1 MNIMRR
7 SLFFTIMAV
16 LSMPALGAGIIDPV
30 LQQKMEQESGPH
42 EVIVTFKS
50 MDAVDSL
57 SSTLGVDVIALQ
69 TLPMAGAI
77 LTESQIEQVRQWD
90 SVRSIYFNAPLEYS
104 NYTSGEITGG
114 HFVHDNYAV
123 KGAGTTIAV
132 LDSGVDASHPDLA
145 LGTKTI
151 QNVKIIGDLGLAGG
165 VNVFLEGQL
174 NTDTTS
180 GHGTHVAGTVG
191 GTGAASADDER
202 RAFYFD
208 GIAPEANLVGL
219 GAGEGIAI
227 LYALLGFD
235 YAIANQ
241 NRYGIDVIT
250 NSWGGGDGN
259 EFDPNNPI
267 NQASFEA
274 YSRGMVVTFAASNSG
289 PDEDT
294 LNQYAIAP
302 WVINV
307 AAGTSDKQLA
317 SFSSRGVAGDF
328 YKHPD
333 ITAPG
338 NLITSTR
345 APNTAIG
352 ALGPVV
358 DPNHPDYYLY
368 YHTISGTSMA
378 TPFVA
383 GTVGLLLEVNPQLS
397 PDQIEDVLMASA
409 EAMPGYEFH
418 EVGAGYIDVRAAVD
432 TARNTVGER
441 DSFLDGD
448 TEWSSQGT
456 WNAVGDQSDLLV
468 YNGKWHTVSATDAS
482 DGVYHKINAKHGGS
496 AYGRFVGRAVK
507 FEYPMGPKGGLADVY
522 VDGVNKGRISFYNDT
537 QTWGNMTAVADAGD
551 ADHMLELRAVK
562 DEVYFDT
569 LLVDGQAFPLNVT
582 FEDTT
587 TTYTGTMG
595 PSVENLSIHT
605 IHFDVGS
612 DVTNIRAELGWDGL
626 FDLDLYLIDPHGN
639 TVASGATLANPE
651 FLEYVPKEPGV
662 YTYEITGY
670 ISVTADYT
678 LHSTLTRVVQN

>member
-1 MNIMRR
+1 MNMIKR
-7 SLFFTIMAV
+7 SLIAAV
-16 LSMPALGAGIIDPV
+16 LGLFSLPVLAAAIMDPAL
-30 LQQKMEQESGPH
+30 QQRMAAESGPH

-57 SSTLGVDVIALQ
+57 ASGLGVDVIRLQ
-69 TLPMAGAI
+69 TLPMVGAI

-90 SVRSIYFNAPLEYS
+90 TVESVYYNAPLEYS

-114 HFVHDNYAV
+114 HYVHDNYAV
-123 KGAGTTIAV
+123 KGAGVTIAV
-132 LDSGVDASHPDLA
+132 LDSGVDAGHPDLA
-145 LGTKTI
+145 YGTKTV

-165 VNVFLEGQL
+165 MTVFLEGQI
-174 NTDTTS
+174 NTDTSS
-180 GHGTHVAGTVG
+180 GHGTHVAGTVA

-202 RAFYFD
+202 RMFYYA

-219 GAGEGIAI
+219 GAGEGISI

-241 NRYGIDVIT
+241 ERYGIDVIT
-250 NSWGGGDGN
+250 NSWGGGDGS

-267 NQASFEA
+267 NQASYEA
-274 YSRGMVVTFAASNSG
+274 YTRGMVVTFAASNSG

-307 AAGTSDKQLA
+307 AAGTADKQLA
-317 SFSSRGVAGDF
+317 DFSSRGVAGDF

-338 NLITSTR
+338 NQITSTR

-383 GTVGLLLEVNPQLS
+383 GTVALLLEVNPQLS
-397 PDQIEDVLMASA
+397 PDQIEDILMASA
-409 EAMPGYEFH
+409 EPMPGYEFH

-432 TARNTVGER
+432 MARTVTGER
-441 DSFLDGD
+441 DSFLEGD

-456 WNAVGDQSDLLV
+456 WSEVDDQSELLV
-468 YNGKWHTVSATDAS
+468 YHGRWKTVADGGASGGFYSEADAR
-482 DGVYHKINAKHGGS
+482 KGGS
-496 AYGRFVGRAVK
+496 VFGRFVGRAVK
-507 FEYPMGPKGGLADVY
+507 IEYPTGPRGGLADVY
-522 VDGVNKGRISFYNDT
+522 IDGVPKERISFYSESAG
-537 QTWGNMTAVADAGD
+537 WGSTPVADLKDGD
-551 ADHMLELRAVK
+551 HVIEIRAVK
-562 DEVYFDT
+562 DKTYLDG
-569 LLVDGQAFPLNVT
+569 LKIDGQLYPLDISFV
-582 FEDTT
+582 DTT
-587 TTYTGTMG
+587 YTYTGTMG
-595 PSVENLSIHT
+595 PSAENLSVHT
-605 IHFDVGS
+605 IQFEVGS
-612 DVTNIRAELGWDGL
+612 DVTNISAELGWDGL
-626 FDLDLYLIDPHGN
+626 FDLDLYLVDPDGN

-651 FLEYVPKEPGV
+651 RLEFAVTRPGV
-662 YTYEITGY
+662 YTYRITGY
-670 ISVTADYT
+670 ISVMADYT
-678 LHSTLTRVVQN
+678 LQSTLTRAVRN